1 MANKEKAP
9 HILNTSSNLLGLC
22 FVVFTTVKA
31 LKIQEN
37 TLVDD
42 LASICILLFM
52 GASIL
57 SFLSIRSKI
66 ERSSILYEK
75 IADVIFLAGLIVMF
89 LTTMFITLKI
99 IK

>member
-1 MANKEKAP
+1 MIQKEKAP

-42 LASICILLFM
+42 LASICVLLFM
-52 GASIL
+52 ASSVL
-57 SFLSIRSKI
+57 SFLSIRSKTNRAI
-66 ERSSILYEK
+66 QYEK
-75 IADVIFLAGLIVMF
+75 IADFIFLAGLIVMF
-89 LTTMFITLKI
+89 LTTLFITLKI
-99 IK
+99 IR